1 MYVVIGAAGVL
12 LLILVVWAG
21 HRMLRN
27 PTGNGGGVADGM
39 GVFVDVF
46 DPARAR
52 ADRDLKSK
60 DNETQVVPSPGGDGH
75 PIQIDQASMQVRIRR
90 SAAQKPPTDRAVP

>member
-1 MYVVIGAAGVL
+1 MFGAAGVL
-12 LLILVVWAG
+12 LLLLVVWAG

-27 PTGNGGGVADGM
+27 PAGTGAGVADGM
-39 GVFVDVF
+39 GVFVDIF

-60 DNETQVVPSPGGDGH
+60 DNETQVVPSPEGDDRA
-75 PIQIDQASMQVRIRR
+75 IQIDHVTMRARVRRP
-90 SAAQKPPTDRAVP
+90 QTPKPPPAG

>member
-1 MYVVIGAAGVL
+1 MYVVFGAAGAL
-12 LLILVVWAG
+12 LLVLVVWAG

-27 PTGNGGGVADGM
+27 PTGTGAGVADGM

-75 PIQIDQASMQVRIRR
+75 PIQID
-90 SAAQKPPTDRAVP
+90 AATMRAMIKRPAPPKPPTD

>member
-1 MYVVIGAAGVL
+1 MYVVFGAAGVVL
-12 LLILVVWAG
+12 LLLVIWAG

-27 PTGNGGGVADGM
+27 PTGTGGGVADGM

-46 DPARAR
+46 DPARGR

-75 PIQIDQASMQVRIRR
+75 PIQIDQTAMRARIKRPG
-90 SAAQKPPTDRAVP
+90 APKPPPED

>member
-1 MYVVIGAAGVL
+1 MYVVFGAVGVVL
-12 LLILVVWAG
+12 LLLVVWAG

-27 PTGNGGGVADGM
+27 PSGTGGGVADGM

-60 DNETQVVPSPGGDGH
+60 DNETQVVPSPEGEDH
-75 PIQIDQASMQVRIRR
+75 PIQINHLTMKARIRR
-90 SAAQKPPTDRAVP
+90 PKSPTEG